1 MSRKPPKSTKRLDKI
16 APQVL
21 AAFAAN
27 PPAWADEFNV
37 WIANTFGPRP
47 SPITRGAAARQ
58 FDAAVLGSVLAFNY
72 LADGSKEES
81 DADAGQSTE

>member
-1 MSRKPPKSTKRLDKI
+1 MKSTKRLDKL

-27 PPAWADEFNV
+27 PPPWAEEFNA
-37 WIANTFGPRP
+37 WIANTLGPRP
-47 SPITRGAAARQ
+47 SPVTRGAAARQ
-58 FDAAVLGSVLAFNY
+58 FDAAVLGAVLAFNY
-72 LADGSKEES
+72 LADGSKEVP